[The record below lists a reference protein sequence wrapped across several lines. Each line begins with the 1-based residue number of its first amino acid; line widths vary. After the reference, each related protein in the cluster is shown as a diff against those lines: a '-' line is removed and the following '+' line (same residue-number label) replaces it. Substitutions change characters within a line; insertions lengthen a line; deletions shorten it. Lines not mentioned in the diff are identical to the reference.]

1 LPQLQTPSTSSAVPP
16 ATYKT
21 RIQPSDKSSR
31 AQILVGTYEQL
42 NAHEMPLRPEL
53 RTGKHPRRCPL
64 IVTKQLPPKLTP
76 LRRASVKPKT
86 IRKKVPEIL
95 YPTSNVAFVERRS

>member
-1 LPQLQTPSTSSAVPP
+1 
-16 ATYKT
+16 
-21 RIQPSDKSSR
+21 
-31 AQILVGTYEQL
+31 
-42 NAHEMPLRPEL
+42 
-53 RTGKHPRRCPL
+53 L